1 MAKKTDSKLIGYVA
15 RSRHRVSRKWPH
27 FPIPRR
33 VHLRQLAWAG
43 LALVLPTLAGC
54 SSIGPARLAT
64 DQLDY
69 AQTLSDAGKQQT
81 MFNLVRMRYA
91 DTPMFASVQQ
101 MVAGYT
107 LQGTVQGGFQTFPS
121 DAASSFGALQ
131 GTAQ

>member
-1 MAKKTDSKLIGYVA
+1 M
-15 RSRHRVSRKWPH
+15 SRR
-27 FPIPRR
+27 
-33 VHLRQLAWAG
+33 HLFAWLG
-43 LALVLPTLAGC
+43 LLLLVQTLAGC
-54 SSIGPARLAT
+54 SSIGPGRLEN

-69 AQTLSDAGKQQT
+69 SRTLSEVGKRQTL
-81 MFNLVRMRYA
+81 FNLVRIRYA

-131 GTAQ
+131 GTAQYTDRPTFTFAPLTGGG